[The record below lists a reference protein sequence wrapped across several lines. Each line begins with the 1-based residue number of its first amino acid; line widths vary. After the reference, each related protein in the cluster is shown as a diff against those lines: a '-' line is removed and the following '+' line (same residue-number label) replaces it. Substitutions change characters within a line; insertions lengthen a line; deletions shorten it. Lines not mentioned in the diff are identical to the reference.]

1 MLLYIYTLYVYSHS
15 RFTKFW
21 MQPFNRKARHAV
33 SFSLQNAQHYF
44 LLFELACQ
52 IPVMTFP

>member
-21 MQPFNRKARHAV
+21 MNLWNSPATPYSADATANHQEGLNKRLPQLRWFAYN
-33 SFSLQNAQHYF
+33 L
-44 LLFELACQ
+44 
-52 IPVMTFP
+52 I